1 MNNNSRRI
9 VSRRTFWCL
18 CLAAGLLFLGAVFLL
33 SRHADMQDC
42 ERRMTELIDFVKEQ
56 SSSYVQ
62 YNETAVAKALVRG
75 TTAVQELDGVTLDCG
90 EDELRQYVERLGLTG
105 ISVLDANGRLICEY
119 STDGIGYTRLQTDL
133 EAERVLAVIGHPQST
148 YVRRVQ
154 LTDGSFADAAVRSC
168 ADGRG
173 AVLGW
178 RHTGAA
184 FAKKSVLSVQ
194 NLLDG
199 YDAEITGTVLLSDGN
214 RVTASDEPSLIGT
227 DTTENDLLRRI
238 RSSGHA
244 DRLVYADA
252 GA

>member
-42 ERRMTELIDFVKEQ
+42 ERRMTELIDFVKGQ

-62 YNETAVAKALVRG
+62 YNETAVAKELVRG

-105 ISVLDANGRLICEY
+105 ISVLDANGRLVCEY
-119 STDGIGYTRLQTDL
+119 STDSIGYTRLQTDL

-148 YVRRVQ
+148 YDEFWLERLAYQRAPYSQSASETVVRPRH
-154 LTDGSFADAAVRSC
+154 GSLQNAA
-168 ADGRG
+168 A
-173 AVLGW
+173 
-178 RHTGAA
+178 H
-184 FAKKSVLSVQ
+184 
-194 NLLDG
+194 
-199 YDAEITGTVLLSDGN
+199 
-214 RVTASDEPSLIGT
+214 
-227 DTTENDLLRRI
+227 RRI
-238 RSSGHA
+238 
-244 DRLVYADA
+244 
-252 GA
+252 

>member
-90 EDELRQYVERLGLTG
+90 EDELRQHVERLGLTG
-105 ISVLDANGRLICEY
+105 ISVLDANGRLVCEY
-119 STDGIGYTRLQTDL
+119 STDGIGYTRL
-133 EAERVLAVIGHPQST
+133 
-148 YVRRVQ
+148 
-154 LTDGSFADAAVRSC
+154 
-168 ADGRG
+168 
-173 AVLGW
+173 
-178 RHTGAA
+178 
-184 FAKKSVLSVQ
+184 
-194 NLLDG
+194 
-199 YDAEITGTVLLSDGN
+199 
-214 RVTASDEPSLIGT
+214 
-227 DTTENDLLRRI
+227 
-238 RSSGHA
+238 
-244 DRLVYADA
+244 
-252 GA
+252 